1 MILAEVTR
9 GWSYDSHERAKGRRG
24 VESVHRGSVV
34 VADVTGRVVAAV
46 GDDREFFLRSSAKP
60 FQALAALASG
70 AADHFGLGSPE
81 VALFSASHS
90 GERMHVDLARSILAR
105 LSLAYSDLECGVH
118 APIQRPTLVE
128 LYRSGGRPI
137 TLHNNCSGKHLGML
151 TLARFRG
158 STLSPRPEPV
168 EGRNWPIVGYVERDH
183 PVQEEIFRILGMLL
197 ERAPADIPYGTDGCG
212 VPTARVRQSEQARL
226 FALLANPDS
235 APEEF
240 QSALDRIAQA
250 MAAHPEL
257 VAGTGR
263 LNTQL
268 LQAAGDAVVAKTGAE
283 GSIGVGL
290 RGRRLGISVKVGDGN
305 GRALGP
311 VLAAILRGLGVLS
324 GEKGEEFWRAYS
336 PAPVTNARA
345 ERVGEIRA
353 ARRTVNALLKQW
365 GLRPLRLRG

>member
-1 MILAEVTR
+1 MSDVILAEVTR
-9 GWSYDSHERAKGRRG
+9 GWRAKGRRG

-60 FQALAALASG
+60 FQALAAVASG
-70 AADHFGLGSPE
+70 AADHFGFGSPE
-81 VALFSASHS
+81 IALFSASHS

-105 LSLAYSDLECGVH
+105 LGLAYSDLECGVH
-118 APIQRPTLVE
+118 APIHRRTLVE

-151 TLARFRG
+151 ALARF
-158 STLSPRPEPV
+158 
-168 EGRNWPIVGYVERDH
+168 RNWPIVGYVERDH

-197 ERAPADIPYGTDGCG
+197 ERDPADIPYGTDGCG

-226 FALLANPDS
+226 FALLANPES

-240 QSALDRIAQA
+240 QPALDRIAQA

-290 RGRRLGISVKVGDGN
+290 RGRGLGISVKVGDGN

-324 GEKGEEFWRAYS
+324 GEKGEEFCRAYS
-336 PAPVTNARA
+336 PAPVTNARG

-365 GLRPLRLRG
+365 GLPEGG

>member
-1 MILAEVTR
+1 M
-9 GWSYDSHERAKGRRG
+9 
-24 VESVHRGSVV
+24 
-34 VADVTGRVVAAV
+34 VAAV
-46 GDDREFFLRSSAKP
+46 GDDRDFFLRSSAKP

-70 AADHFGLGSPE
+70 AADHFGFGSPE
-81 VALFSASHS
+81 IALFSASHS

-105 LSLAYSDLECGVH
+105 LGLAYSDLECGVH
-118 APIQRPTLVE
+118 APIHRPTLVK

-158 STLSPRPEPV
+158 STVRQAHGPEQGRRALSPRPELV
-168 EGRNWPIVGYVERDH
+168 EGRDWPIVGYVERDH
-183 PVQEEIFRILGMLL
+183 PVQEEIFRIMGMLL
-197 ERAPADIPYGTDGCG
+197 ERDPADIPYGTDGCG

-226 FALLANPDS
+226 FALLANPDA

-250 MAAHPEL
+250 MVTHPEL

-290 RGRRLGISVKVGDGN
+290 RGLGLGISVKVGDGN
-305 GRALGP
+305 ARALGP

-324 GEKGEEFWRAYS
+324 GEKGDEFFRAYS

-345 ERVGEIRA
+345 ERVGGIRA

-365 GLRPLRLRG
+365 GLHEGG

>member
-1 MILAEVTR
+1 GVSDVILAEVTR

-34 VADVTGRVVAAV
+34 VADVSGRVVAAV

-70 AADHFGLGSPE
+70 AADHFGFGSPE
-81 VALFSASHS
+81 IALFSASHS

-105 LSLAYSDLECGVH
+105 LGLAYSDLECGVH
-118 APIQRPTLVE
+118 APIHRPTLVE

-137 TLHNNCSGKHLGML
+137 TLHNNCSGKHLGL
-151 TLARFRG
+151 LALAR
-158 STLSPRPEPV
+158 SQD
-168 EGRNWPIVGYVERDH
+168 WPIVGYVERDH

-197 ERAPADIPYGTDGCG
+197 ERDPADIPYGTDGCG

-226 FALLANPDS
+226 FALLANPDA

-240 QSALDRIAQA
+240 QSALDRIARA
-250 MAAHPEL
+250 MVTHPEL

-290 RGRRLGISVKVGDGN
+290 RGRGLGISVKVGDGN
-305 GRALGP
+305 ARALGP
-311 VLAAILRGLGVLS
+311 VLAAILRGLGVVS
-324 GEKGEEFWRAYS
+324 GEKGEEFCRAYS
-336 PAPVTNARA
+336 PAPVTNARG
-345 ERVGEIRA
+345 ERVGGIRA

-365 GLRPLRLRG
+365 GLHEGG